1 MKYEIKIENAV
12 EEEGKIDFRRL
23 SNVSS
28 SILNI
33 AEGALQ
39 IRLTGTSFA
48 KGRKVGYLNEA
59 LVILFSGI
67 RKGSTIIELECNPF
81 DKALQKVYPDFFN
94 QNIYEELLSETPI
107 SLVVKSFNDALNE
120 NSPKDYLD
128 KSLLKELKNFSYVLK
143 SPSEKISIVNQG
155 SINELS
161 LNKKDFEKIE
171 VLEKQTPE
179 PQSILLN
186 GKVDVLEYSRTR
198 VKIITKDGIVEAF
211 LTGKVKPSEIRNYW
225 GEEVTISGTAHYKQN
240 GKISYVEINR
250 IFSPGQN
257 DTYFSVKSIIETT
270 EQQIDKQL
278 RERGYKNR
286 FGEIVGKWPG
296 DENIDQLLNMLTK

>member
-1 MKYEIKIENAV
+1 M
-12 EEEGKIDFRRL
+12 
-23 SNVSS
+23 
-28 SILNI
+28 
-33 AEGALQ
+33 Q

-120 NSPKDYLD
+120 NSSKDYLD
-128 KSLLKELKNFSYVLK
+128 KSLLKELKNFSYTLK
-143 SPSEKISIVNQG
+143 SPQEIISIVNQG

-171 VLEKQTPE
+171 VWKNKH
-179 PQSILLN
+179 LN
-186 GKVDVLEYSRTR
+186 HKVFYLMGRLM
-198 VKIITKDGIVEAF
+198 F
-211 LTGKVKPSEIRNYW
+211 WN
-225 GEEVTISGTAHYKQN
+225 TA
-240 GKISYVEINR
+240 
-250 IFSPGQN
+250 
-257 DTYFSVKSIIETT
+257 
-270 EQQIDKQL
+270 EQ
-278 RERGYKNR
+278 G
-286 FGEIVGKWPG
+286 
-296 DENIDQLLNMLTK
+296 